1 MSQPIVVFD
10 GECALCNGFVAWLVR
25 HDKHS
30 RFLIAGSNGEV
41 GRAAISA
48 AGLAPEITASTI
60 VLVRPDGAL
69 VRSDA
74 VLAILAGLG
83 WPWRAAGIARLVPRP
98 WRTRVYDWRAQ
109 RRARVEATD
118 PSCGVPPVELVTKWR
133 AKLATLDNIPLSA
146 KKNSPP
152 SR

>member
-1 MSQPIVVFD
+1 MSQAIVVFD

-41 GRAAISA
+41 GRAAIAA
-48 AGLAPEITASTI
+48 AGLAPEVTASTI
-60 VLVRPDGAL
+60 VLVRPEGAL

-74 VLAILAGLG
+74 VLAILTGLG

-109 RRARVEATD
+109 RRARVEAQD
-118 PSCGVPPVELVTKWR
+118 PSCGVPPAHLVVKWR
-133 AKLATLDNIPLSA
+133 AKLASLEDIPTVTM
-146 KKNSPP
+146 KNSSP
-152 SR
+152 RR